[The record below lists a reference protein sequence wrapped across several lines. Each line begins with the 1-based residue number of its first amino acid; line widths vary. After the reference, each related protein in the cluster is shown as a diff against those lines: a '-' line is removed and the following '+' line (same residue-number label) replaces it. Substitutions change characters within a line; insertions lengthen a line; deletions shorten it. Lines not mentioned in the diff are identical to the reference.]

1 MKNVISAR
9 NRRAL
14 KEYLSGYLMIAPAV
28 ILIFTFGIFPVGFA
42 LYVSLFRWRLK
53 QGDFLGIDNYIAAT
67 GNIIYIVLFGLS
79 AGALVGAYLVVR
91 KAILHAREK
100 QDRPWITILPG
111 LLYTST
117 VFLFLRWAF
126 LALPE
131 FLGIADK
138 IIGKEKTR
146 ALFSRLLWEAFTAK
160 TVLPA
165 WEQFAAAAFLSLLV
179 GIIVFIIF
187 RNPDNLFY
195 QLQFFLGWLAAA
207 TGLLLIWY
215 TYQQVA
221 AAYVAAAAAGTDP
234 GIWTQMVTII
244 AGTVLLWLAWKLW
257 NGAQKQDSRR
267 SMVLHLFGAVT
278 LIVGGW
284 LLIGEIP
291 VLIAQG
297 DPDLWEGLKITVF
310 YALGTIPF
318 QLGFSIFLAVLLFQ
332 KLYGSS
338 LFRML
343 FFLPY
348 VTPAV
353 ASAAVFRQLFS
364 NRLQAPINVVFQAF
378 GLEPLKWL
386 YEPTGVFTMIADK
399 LGIIWPAWAAGP
411 SLALVVIIIYSI
423 WTFVGYDT
431 VIYLAGLGNIPTE
444 LMEAAEIDGAGRWE
458 VFRYIT
464 LPLLSPTTYFLT
476 LIAVIGT
483 FKAFNHIWVM
493 RQAMALGT
501 TDTFSVVIFQEFYDK
516 LRYGYASALA
526 FVLFGVILLLTVLN
540 NSIQGKKV
548 FYG

>member
-1 MKNVISAR
+1 MKSFISAR
-9 NRRAL
+9 NRRTL

-53 QGDFLGIDNYIAAT
+53 QGNFLGLDNYVIAT
-67 GNIIYIVLFGLS
+67 GNIIYMVLFALS
-79 AGALVGAYLVVR
+79 AGALVATFLAVR

-100 QDRPWITILPG
+100 QEKPWVTIIPG
-111 LLYTST
+111 VLYTST
-117 VFLFLRWAF
+117 IFLFLRWAF
-126 LALPE
+126 LALPQ

-146 ALFSRLLWEAFTAK
+146 ALFSQLLWEAFTAK

-165 WEQFAAAAFLSLLV
+165 WEQFAAVAFLSLVV
-179 GIIVFIIF
+179 GIIVFILF
-187 RNPDNLFY
+187 RSPNNLFY
-195 QLQFFLGWLAAA
+195 QIQFFLGWLAAA
-207 TGLLLIWY
+207 TGILLAGY
-215 TYQQVA
+215 TYRQVVA
-221 AAYVAAAAAGTDP
+221 AYEAAAETGADP

-244 AGTVLLWLAWKLW
+244 AGVILLWLAWKLW
-257 NGAQKQDSRR
+257 NSAQKQDSRLG
-267 SMVLHLFGAVT
+267 MVLHLFGAMT

-297 DPDLWEGLKITVF
+297 DPDLWEGLKITLF

-348 VTPAV
+348 VTPTV

-364 NRLQAPINVVFQAF
+364 NRLQSPVNVIFQAV

-399 LGIIWPAWAAGP
+399 IGISWPAWAAGP

-444 LMEAAEIDGAGRWE
+444 LMEAAEIDGAGRWD

-464 LPLLSPTTYFLT
+464 MPLLSPTTYFLT

-493 RQAMALGT
+493 RQSMALGT
-501 TDTFSVVIFQEFYDK
+501 TDTFSVIIFQEFYDK

-540 NSIQGKKV
+540 NRIQGRKV